1 MTTAADTG
9 AAADA
14 GRSGA
19 PVAATPA
26 VTLSSAPD
34 RREAAERVE
43 SLFAESFGYAPDG
56 VWSAPGRVNIIGEH
70 VDYQDGLCLPMA
82 ISHRCFAAAARTPT
96 DLVRLRSAQDDQ
108 VLEIHAGALE
118 PGAVE
123 GWPAYVA
130 GVLWALRSHISGA
143 TTQGMDIMI
152 DGQVPL
158 GAGLSS
164 SAALECAAAEA
175 IEALLSLGT
184 TPLQRVHAAIT
195 AETDFAGASTGGLDQ
210 SASVLSRA
218 GHALFLDCRDFS
230 TRAVPWDLASQG
242 LALLITDTRAEHS
255 HVDGEYTARR
265 SDSERAAAAL
275 GVPTLRD
282 ADVTQLDDLLAR
294 LDDEVV
300 RRRARHAI
308 TEIQRVKDFD
318 ALLAAGTVRENV
330 RELGDLLDA
339 SHDSLRDDYE
349 VTVAQL
355 DTAVDAAR
363 AAGAHGARMTG
374 GGFGGS
380 TIALIEADQA
390 EQVATAIAAAFSERG
405 FTAPKFFL
413 ALPSEGA
420 GQDR

>member
-1 MTTAADTG
+1 MPTAADPAVSG
-9 AAADA
+9 ARSTPRAAVELSTAPERSTAAD
-14 GRSGA
+14 RT
-19 PVAATPA
+19 AA
-26 VTLSSAPD
+26 
-34 RREAAERVE
+34 
-43 SLFAESFGYAPDG
+43 LFEESFGYAPDG

-96 DLVRLRSAQDDQ
+96 NRLRVRSAQDEL
-108 VLEIHAGALE
+108 VLDIDARRLTPES
-118 PGAVE
+118 VT

-130 GVLWALRSHISGA
+130 GVLWSLRTRISGA
-143 TTQGMDIMI
+143 STRGMDIMI

-175 IEALLSLGT
+175 IEDLLSLGT
-184 TPLQRVHAAIT
+184 GPLDRVRAAIT

-210 SASVLSRA
+210 SASVLSRE
-218 GHALFLDCRDFS
+218 GHALYLDCRDFS
-230 TRAVPWDLASQG
+230 TRAVPWDLAAQG

-265 SDSERAAAAL
+265 ADSERAAELL

-282 ADVTQLDDLLAR
+282 AEAADAAALETLLSR
-294 LDDEVV
+294 IDDETV
-300 RRRARHAI
+300 RRRAHHVI
-308 TEIQRVKDFD
+308 TEIQRVREFD
-318 ALLAAGTVRENV
+318 ALLAKGSVRAQV
-330 RELGDLLDA
+330 DELGALLDA
-339 SHDSLRDDYE
+339 SHDSLRDDYQ
-349 VTVAQL
+349 VTVPQL
-355 DTAVDAAR
+355 DVAVDAAR
-363 AAGAHGARMTG
+363 AAGAYGARMTG

-380 TIALIEADQA
+380 TIALVEA
-390 EQVATAIAAAFSERG
+390 EQAQMVAEAIAAAFAEQG
-405 FTAPKFFL
+405 FTAPTFFL

>member
-1 MTTAADTG
+1 MTTAADPAVSGVRSAARPAVELST
-9 AAADA
+9 APERSTAAD
-14 GRSGA
+14 RT
-19 PVAATPA
+19 AA
-26 VTLSSAPD
+26 
-34 RREAAERVE
+34 
-43 SLFAESFGYAPDG
+43 LFEESFGYAPDG

-96 DLVRLRSAQDDQ
+96 DRLRVRSAQDEL
-108 VLEIHAGALE
+108 VLDIDARRLTPES
-118 PGAVE
+118 VT

-130 GVLWALRSHISGA
+130 GVLWALRSRISGA
-143 TTQGMDIMI
+143 STRGMDIMI

-175 IEALLSLGT
+175 IEDLLSLGT
-184 TPLQRVHAAIT
+184 APLDRVRAAIT

-218 GHALFLDCRDFS
+218 GHALHLDCRDFS
-230 TRAVPWDLASQG
+230 TRAVPWDLAAQG

-265 SDSERAAAAL
+265 ADSERAAELL

-282 ADVTQLDDLLAR
+282 AEAADAGALDALLSR
-294 LDDEVV
+294 IEDETV
-300 RRRARHAI
+300 RRRAHHVI
-308 TEIQRVKDFD
+308 TEIQRVRQFD
-318 ALLAAGTVRENV
+318 ALLAAGTVRAQV
-330 RELGDLLDA
+330 SELGALLDA

-349 VTVAQL
+349 VTVPQL
-355 DTAVDAAR
+355 DVAVDAAR

-380 TIALIEADQA
+380 TIALVEADQA
-390 EQVATAIAAAFSERG
+390 QTVAEAIAAAFSEQG
-405 FTAPKFFL
+405 FSAPTFFL

>member
-1 MTTAADTG
+1 MTPATTAGT
-9 AAADA
+9 
-14 GRSGA
+14 
-19 PVAATPA
+19 PV
-26 VTLSSAPD
+26 LSAAPD
-34 RREAAERVE
+34 RAAAAAHAEQLFVE
-43 SLFAESFGYAPDG
+43 SYGYRPDG

-96 DLVRLRSAQDDQ
+96 DRVRLRSAQDDLQ
-108 VLEIHAGALE
+108 LDLDAAALE

-130 GVLWALRSHISGA
+130 GVLWALRPFISGA
-143 TTQGMDIMI
+143 HTQGMDILI

-164 SAALECAAAEA
+164 SAALECSAAEA
-175 IEALLSLGT
+175 IDALLTLGT
-184 TPLQRVHAAIT
+184 APLDRVRAAIT

-218 GHALFLDCRDFS
+218 GHALYLDCRDFS
-230 TRAVPWDLASQG
+230 TRPVPWDLAGQG

-265 SDSERAAAAL
+265 ADSERAAEAL
-275 GVPTLRD
+275 GVATLRD
-282 ADVTQLDDLLAR
+282 VDASRLVELLPRIEDD
-294 LDDEVV
+294 VV
-300 RRRARHAI
+300 RRRAHHVV
-308 TEIQRVKDFD
+308 TEIQRVRDFD
-318 ALLAAGTVRENV
+318 ALLAEGTVRDHV
-330 RELGDLLDA
+330 TELGALLNA

-349 VTVAQL
+349 VTVEQL
-355 DTAVDAAR
+355 DVAVDAAR

-380 TIALIEADQA
+380 IIALVETDAADA
-390 EQVATAIAAAFSERG
+390 VAAAIAEAFAQRG
-405 FTAPKFFL
+405 FTAPEFFL

>member
-1 MTTAADTG
+1 MTPATTAGT
-9 AAADA
+9 
-14 GRSGA
+14 
-19 PVAATPA
+19 PV
-26 VTLSSAPD
+26 LSAAPD
-34 RREAAERVE
+34 RAAAAARAEQLFVE
-43 SLFAESFGYAPDG
+43 SYGYRPDG

-96 DLVRLRSAQDDQ
+96 DRVRLRSAQDDLQ
-108 VLEIHAGALE
+108 LDLDAAALE

-130 GVLWALRSHISGA
+130 GVLWALRPFISGA
-143 TTQGMDIMI
+143 HTQGMDILI

-175 IEALLSLGT
+175 IDALLTLGT
-184 TPLQRVHAAIT
+184 APLDRVRAAIT

-218 GHALFLDCRDFS
+218 GHALYLDCRDFS
-230 TRAVPWDLASQG
+230 TRPVPWDLAGQG
-242 LALLITDTRAEHS
+242 LALLITDARAEHS

-265 SDSERAAAAL
+265 ADSERAAEAL
-275 GVPTLRD
+275 GVATLRD
-282 ADVTQLDDLLAR
+282 VDASRLEELLPRIEDD
-294 LDDEVV
+294 VV
-300 RRRARHAI
+300 RRRARHVV
-308 TEIQRVKDFD
+308 TEIQRVRDVD
-318 ALLAAGTVRENV
+318 ALLAEGTVREHV
-330 RELGDLLDA
+330 AELGALLNA

-349 VTVAQL
+349 VTVEQL
-355 DTAVDAAR
+355 DVAVDAAR

-380 TIALIEADQA
+380 IIALVEADA
-390 EQVATAIAAAFSERG
+390 AGGVAAAIAEAFAQRG
-405 FTAPKFFL
+405 FTAPEFFL

>member
-1 MTTAADTG
+1 MT
-9 AAADA
+9 
-14 GRSGA
+14 
-19 PVAATPA
+19 PAATAGTP
-26 VTLSSAPD
+26 VLSAAPD
-34 RREAAERVE
+34 RAAAAAQAEQLFVE
-43 SLFAESFGYAPDG
+43 SYGYRPDG

-96 DLVRLRSAQDDQ
+96 DRVRLRSVQDDLQ
-108 VLEIHAGALE
+108 LDLDAASLE

-130 GVLWALRSHISGA
+130 GVLWALRPFISGA
-143 TTQGMDIMI
+143 HTQGMDILI

-164 SAALECAAAEA
+164 SAALECSAAEA
-175 IEALLSLGT
+175 IDALLTLGT
-184 TPLQRVHAAIT
+184 APLDRVRAAIT

-218 GHALFLDCRDFS
+218 GHALYLDCRDFS
-230 TRAVPWDLASQG
+230 TRPVPWDLAGQG

-265 SDSERAAAAL
+265 ADSERAAEAL
-275 GVPTLRD
+275 GVATLRD
-282 ADVTQLDDLLAR
+282 VDASRLEELLPR
-294 LDDEVV
+294 IEDEVV
-300 RRRARHAI
+300 RRRAHHVV
-308 TEIQRVKDFD
+308 TEIQRVRDFD
-318 ALLAAGTVRENV
+318 ALLAAGTVREHV
-330 RELGDLLDA
+330 TELGALLNA

-349 VTVAQL
+349 VTVEQL
-355 DTAVDAAR
+355 DVAVDAAR

-380 TIALIEADQA
+380 IIALVETDAADD
-390 EQVATAIAAAFSERG
+390 VAAAIAEAFARRG
-405 FTAPKFFL
+405 FTAPEFFL

>member
-1 MTTAADTG
+1 MT
-9 AAADA
+9 
-14 GRSGA
+14 SQ
-19 PVAATPA
+19 TPA
-26 VTLSSAPD
+26 TSAPATAENTVALSAAPE
-34 RREAAERVE
+34 RTEAAERVHAMFVE
-43 SLFAESFGYAPDG
+43 AFGYEPDG

-96 DLVRLRSAQDDQ
+96 NLLRLRSAQEDQ
-108 VLEIHAGALE
+108 ILEIDATELE
-118 PGAVE
+118 PGAIT

-143 TTQGMDIMI
+143 TTRGMDIMI
-152 DGQVPL
+152 NGQVPL

-175 IEALLSLGT
+175 IESLLTLGT
-184 TPLQRVHAAIT
+184 TPLQRVQAAIT

-210 SASVLSRA
+210 SASVLSRS

-230 TRAVPWDLASQG
+230 TRLVPWDLASQD

-265 SDSERAAAAL
+265 ADSERAAQEL
-275 GVPTLRD
+275 GVQTLRD
-282 ADVTQLDDLLAR
+282 IEVEGEQELQERLAAIADET
-294 LDDEVV
+294 V
-300 RRRARHAI
+300 RRRAHHVI
-308 TEIQRVKDFD
+308 TEIQRVKAFD
-318 ALLAAGTVRENV
+318 ALLESGTVREHV
-330 RELGDLLDA
+330 AELGALLNA

-349 VTVAQL
+349 VTVEAL

-380 TIALIEADQA
+380 TIALVEADQA
-390 EQVATAIAAAFSERG
+390 QSIAQAIAAAFAEKG
-405 FTAPKFFL
+405 LDAPEFFL